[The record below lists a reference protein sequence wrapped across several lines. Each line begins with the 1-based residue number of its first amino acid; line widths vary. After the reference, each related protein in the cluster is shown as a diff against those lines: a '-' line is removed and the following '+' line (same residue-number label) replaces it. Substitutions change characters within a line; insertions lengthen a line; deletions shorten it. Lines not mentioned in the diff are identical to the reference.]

1 MDNTWRNSRFIL
13 IQIIL
18 NTKKITFIKQ
28 KKYVPYIFGPVEIF
42 NILNFDFV
50 KNSLDQMLCG
60 HYKVNEEL
68 ELFIYISIVGN
79 VYIYRNIVVNEELA
93 KK

>member
-1 MDNTWRNSRFIL
+1 
-13 IQIIL
+13 
-18 NTKKITFIKQ
+18 
-28 KKYVPYIFGPVEIF
+28 
-42 NILNFDFV
+42 
-50 KNSLDQMLCG
+50 MLCG